1 MKQKQSTPVSIR
13 MNSDEQTVAEW
24 LAKKTKRTRNNAVN
38 WAVAEKAVELGYKA
52 EKPKSK
58 KRLPSS

>member
-38 WAVAEKAVELGYKA
+38 WAVAEKAVELGYK
-52 EKPKSK
+52 PKK
-58 KRLPSS
+58 SS